1 METLLL
7 KRRMQLQNEQGATD
21 PYELDYF
28 TITCMTSGSLYFYVP
43 NFDGSFSNN
52 CLTSLS
58 IKKNDGPWVNG
69 TFNGGSSGDGDWYFN
84 NDTVISLT
92 VGDELRV
99 KGTGV
104 WYSDSTNRNIMASE
118 STMHCSLSGNINS
131 LIYGDNFVTAT
142 TVPNSGLRKIFIE
155 EANTSG
161 AGMVQSIYDA
171 TNLRLPAK
179 TLGDNAYDSLFFYTS
194 KMKTGPA
201 TLPATTIGVSCY
213 SNMFHWSSITIM
225 PEIMAVNLSER
236 CCFSMFNTCSSLK
249 TAQEI
254 LPANT
259 MQLLCYSQM
268 FQSCTQLER
277 APVLPATT
285 IGNRCYNSMFRYCNK
300 LKYVK
305 AMFLTE
311 PGTAVTSGWLGN
323 VASKGTFVKNS
334 AATWTT
340 TGASGV
346 PSGWTIQYASS

>member
-1 METLLL
+1 
-7 KRRMQLQNEQGATD
+7 
-21 PYELDYF
+21 
-28 TITCMTSGSLYFYVP
+28 
-43 NFDGSFSNN
+43 
-52 CLTSLS
+52 
-58 IKKNDGPWVNG
+58 
-69 TFNGGSSGDGDWYFN
+69 
-84 NDTVISLT
+84 
-92 VGDELRV
+92 
-99 KGTGV
+99 
-104 WYSDSTNRNIMASE
+104 
-118 STMHCSLSGNINS
+118 
-131 LIYGDNFVTAT
+131 
-142 TVPNSGLRKIFIE
+142 
-155 EANTSG
+155 
-161 AGMVQSIYDA
+161 
-171 TNLRLPAK
+171 
-179 TLGDNAYDSLFFYTS
+179 
-194 KMKTGPA
+194 MKTGPA

-213 SNMFHWSSITIM
+213 SNMFRWSSITIM

-311 PGTAVTSGWLGN
+311 AGTAVTSNWLGN
-323 VASKGTFVKNS
+323 VASTGTFVKNS